1 MEKLWAVLSCY
12 TTVISGAA
20 WQALE
25 GADST
30 TVLCDVNLVRRY
42 QYRNLSL
49 QSFAKDACLHNPYSY
64 MYLG

>member
-20 WQALE
+20 WQVLE

-30 TVLCDVNLVRRY
+30 TALCDVNLLRR
-42 QYRNLSL
+42 
-49 QSFAKDACLHNPYSY
+49 
-64 MYLG
+64 